1 VTTPYG
7 DAVTFGNGATTG
19 HAYVDMDF
27 GDAPDT
33 YGTTIAANGA
43 RHIATGVTLGTQRD
57 ADANG
62 QPGAFA
68 TGDGADDD
76 GVTFSSPLI
85 IGSTG
90 TALVTASAPGKLD
103 AWLDFNGNGVFDAGE
118 KIANSIDVSTT
129 PTAVTFAVTGT
140 GGATFARFRVSSAGG
155 LSPTGN
161 WLRRKLDLN
170 GDGDWSDASEVDD
183 TGTFNKANEW
193 LTRDLDSTSGT
204 SGDNYSLTHDAAGNM
219 TDDGKDYDYEY
230 DVWGRLR
237 KVKNQ
242 SSVLVAEYFYD
253 GLGQRTGWHA
263 DWDADG
269 AVETSNDDPWYMFV
283 YDDRW
288 RVAGT
293 YRVASSATATS
304 GTVDTYP
311 KEQFIYHNAGTDGRG
326 SSSYIDSVMLRDRDY
341 STAWTAAADSTVEER
356 LWYGQNWRAD
366 VALMMNSNGRPL
378 EKVKYSAYG
387 VAMQMTHLDF
397 NSDGAIDPDDP
408 ADFIGT
414 PYDWDLDGDVD
425 GTDSTLFGSDYLAYA
440 TAMTVRG
447 GLSLSTISNRKG
459 YAGYEFE
466 PMTKEYHVRNRVYLP
481 EMGRWTRR
489 DPIGY
494 VGGPSVYEYVASK
507 AIDYSDPT
515 GLVAAACTKRRSYL
529 IAGGS
534 QSDTATVWTRRPAD
548 PKLFSAFSLTAF
560 ADGAVLQQ
568 DVYVS
573 ASDFW
578 GLGVDTLASGQL
590 VNGVVIECS
599 LDGKPTSSVL
609 GLNNKRTN
617 NLIIVN
623 AISDA
628 VYEENGTTVRH
639 DFGAS
644 AAYSDVDTVFPFKI
658 KWNFFEVTYN
668 PSTTLNFS
676 YGLGTCK
683 WGCICCRWER
693 SGGIVV
699 SDDCDSFANGAARR
713 LRRR

>member
-1 VTTPYG
+1 VPVYSIGLTYDPDSNITSVDDTLMAGYDVKYG
-7 DAVTFGNGATTG
+7 
-19 HAYVDMDF
+19 MDKLNRL
-27 GDAPDT
+27 
-33 YGTTIAANGA
+33 I
-43 RHIATGVTLGTQRD
+43 D
-57 ADANG
+57 ADEG
-62 QPGAFA
+62 TLTSG
-68 TGDGADDD
+68 T
-76 GVTFSSPLI
+76 
-85 IGSTG
+85 IGS
-90 TALVTASAPGKLD
+90 
-103 AWLDFNGNGVFDAGE
+103 
-118 KIANSIDVSTT
+118 
-129 PTAVTFAVTGT
+129 PTRREQWDG
-140 GGATFARFRVSSAGG
+140 GG

-644 AAYSDVDTVFPFKI
+644 AAYSDVDTVFSFKI